1 MHLSHC
7 HLASLWNRR
16 ICCIVDASF
25 PRNALANQRS
35 TGTISYVLGV
45 PLVSLQYI
53 VTAMSIYLFSATD
66 TVLTTLPHVDEMKR

>member
-1 MHLSHC
+1 
-7 HLASLWNRR
+7 
-16 ICCIVDASF
+16 VDASF

-53 VTAMSIYLFSATD
+53 VTAMSIYLFICLFSATD
-66 TVLTTLPHVDEMKR
+66 RGLTTLPHVDEMKKMHAKFLELGHIS

>member
-1 MHLSHC
+1 
-7 HLASLWNRR
+7 
-16 ICCIVDASF
+16 VDASF

-35 TGTISYVLGV
+35 TGTISYVLGE

-66 TVLTTLPHVDEMKR
+66 TGLTTLAHVDEMKK